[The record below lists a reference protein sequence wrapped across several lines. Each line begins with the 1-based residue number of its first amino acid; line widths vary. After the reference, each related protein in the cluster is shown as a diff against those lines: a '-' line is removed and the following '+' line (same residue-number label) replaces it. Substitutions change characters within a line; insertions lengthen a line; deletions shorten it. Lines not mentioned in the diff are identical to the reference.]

1 MWNGFLGYIRYTI
14 ISVGTGGLRSPPQLF
29 FKARC
34 NSQVGSI
41 REGTAP
47 HIFSQQ
53 PSFFKICIRYALVPQ
68 PPKKNSICF
77 RRHWPL
83 NQWGL
88 IILHRWN
95 QSNVENLTCIQ
106 NVDINKDSEIA
117 YFFLCQKSI
126 IELQQ
131 FYRRDATPPPFFKS
145 TTENIYCN
153 MLPKT
158 FVKQQQQQRYLQR

>member
-29 FKARC
+29 IKARC

-47 HIFSQQ
+47 HFFSQQ
-53 PSFFKICIRYALVPQ
+53 PSFFKICIRYALASPL
-68 PPKKNSICF
+68 PPKKIQFASGATD
-77 RRHWPL
+77 HWTK
-83 NQWGL
+83 WGL
-88 IILHRWN
+88 ITLHRWN

-131 FYRRDATPPPFFKS
+131 FYRRDATPPPS
-145 TTENIYCN
+145 LNPP
-153 MLPKT
+153 PKIFT
-158 FVKQQQQQRYLQR
+158 VICCQKHS